1 MSEPTPT
8 FASTWA
14 FVLGRVVVGF
24 DPGRQQLYS
33 LRSEDGRPLLSMW
46 TDPEAARSALPDGFQ
61 PLETDVR
68 SRLAELP
75 PGIGVIVDPNTP
87 EGLVL
92 PPEYAASLK
101 RLTEPFPVGTHSEF
115 KQWPLLP
122 DALRRALV
130 TAAQGYAFV
139 DRLWALIYNID
150 DSPWIGLLV
159 YRTDGG
165 EEAHESIVDA
175 LDGALSATTTLEELA
190 VPLVRIVSSSDLD
203 PAVVA
208 ELETQAPVFRR

>member
-8 FASTWA
+8 FASKWA
-14 FVLGRVVVGF
+14 FLLGHALIGF
-24 DPGRQQLYS
+24 DPARQQFYS
-33 LRSEDGRPLLSMW
+33 LLGEDGRPLLAMW
-46 TDPEAARSALPDGFQ
+46 TEADTARAALPDGFRLLQ
-61 PLETDVR
+61 TDVR

-75 PGIGVIVDPNTP
+75 EGVGVAVDPDTP
-87 EGLVL
+87 AGLVL
-92 PPEYAASLK
+92 APEYAASLK
-101 RLTEPFPVGTHSEF
+101 PLTEPFPAGTHSAF

-122 DALRRALV
+122 DALREAL
-130 TAAQGYAFV
+130 AAAAGRYAFV
-139 DRLWALIYNID
+139 DRVWALIYNID

-175 LDGALSATTTLEELA
+175 LDGALSATASLEELA
-190 VPLVRIVSSSDLD
+190 VPLVRIVSLGDLD

-208 ELETQAPVFRR
+208 ELEAQPPVFRR